1 MHRAIILD
9 VRSLLL
15 NFKEILNNQVDTYDR
30 LTAGSQTR
38 EFDDWKGTPFAM
50 DLQNA
55 LLRHGGYLDAFGYKP
70 VVESHSVNSYE
81 DIIDNSIVATSDQ
94 MYNHVEVLYGDNAD
108 ATNSLTNV
116 KYKTQAYISYDQDPD
131 YLRTYQSYQK
141 NINPNSWYD
150 MTEADSHVEAMTA
163 GGPDANYLGVVDA
176 PATSATAQ
184 GVITLT
190 SEVAA
195 TNALIKPGQV
205 ILIGADD
212 DSIDTGLDS
221 MDTSAG
227 HFDPIYQ
234 GPNKQYLEV
243 VSISGTTLTVKAVG
257 KATLT
262 NLANIDTD
270 NTIYFLDPFH
280 AAGGTTTEGVTFPKG
295 LTIYGRWTKVT
306 PAADAD
312 GGLICY
318 FGK

>member
-1 MHRAIILD
+1 MG
-9 VRSLLL
+9 L
-15 NFKEILNNQVDTYDR
+15 NSTEVAYGCGQL
-30 LTAGSQTR
+30 GS
-38 EFDDWKGTPFAM
+38 
-50 DLQNA
+50 
-55 LLRHGGYLDAFGYKP
+55 AFSNLAAPIYPPKDH
-70 VVESHSVNSYE
+70 V
-81 DIIDNSIVATSDQ
+81 IVAIQ
-94 MYNHVEVLYGDNAD
+94 FLADNAPTVLETETLD
-108 ATNSLTNV
+108 GVGPQFPTH
-116 KYKTQAYISYDQDPD
+116 QDD
-131 YLRTYQSYQK
+131 ELGS
-141 NINPNSWYD
+141 
-150 MTEADSHVEAMTA
+150 A
-163 GGPDANYLGVVDA
+163 GGPHANYLGEVEA

>member
-1 MHRAIILD
+1 MGINSTE
-9 VRSLLL
+9 V
-15 NFKEILNNQVDTYDR
+15 TYSFGQ
-30 LTAGSQTR
+30 LGSA
-38 EFDDWKGTPFAM
+38 FSNLAAPIYPPKG
-50 DLQNA
+50 
-55 LLRHGGYLDAFGYKP
+55 Y
-70 VVESHSVNSYE
+70 V
-81 DIIDNSIVATSDQ
+81 IVAIQ
-94 MYNHVEVLYGDNAD
+94 FIADNAPTVLETETLD
-108 ATNSLTNV
+108 GMGPQFPTH
-116 KYKTQAYISYDQDPD
+116 QDD
-131 YLRTYQSYQK
+131 ELGS
-141 NINPNSWYD
+141 
-150 MTEADSHVEAMTA
+150 A
-163 GGPDANYLGVVDA
+163 GGPDANYLGVVEA
-176 PATSATAQ
+176 PATSATAA

-195 TNALIKPGQV
+195 TNALITPGQV

-212 DSIDTGLDS
+212 DGIDSGLDS

-306 PAADAD
+306 PAVDAD
-312 GGLICY
+312 GGVICY

>member
-1 MHRAIILD
+1 MGINSTEVAYGFGQL
-9 VRSLLL
+9 
-15 NFKEILNNQVDTYDR
+15 
-30 LTAGSQTR
+30 GS
-38 EFDDWKGTPFAM
+38 
-50 DLQNA
+50 
-55 LLRHGGYLDAFGYKP
+55 AFSNLAAPIYPPKDH
-70 VVESHSVNSYE
+70 V
-81 DIIDNSIVATSDQ
+81 IVAIQ
-94 MYNHVEVLYGDNAD
+94 FLADNAPTVLETETLD
-108 ATNSLTNV
+108 GVGPQFPTH
-116 KYKTQAYISYDQDPD
+116 QDD
-131 YLRTYQSYQK
+131 ELGS
-141 NINPNSWYD
+141 
-150 MTEADSHVEAMTA
+150 A
-163 GGPDANYLGVVDA
+163 GGPDANYLGVVEA